1 MEKIV
6 STILYYHRFGKNVVD
21 GRPMCGR
28 GRFLMARLIL
38 TLIKLVGVVMLVSLV
53 DHSFGCTCYFNL
65 VDVARYS
72 RL

>member
-1 MEKIV
+1 MKKKG
-6 STILYYHRFGKNVVD
+6 STILYYHRFEKNVVD

-53 DHSFGCTCYFNL
+53 EHSFGCIRCFNL
-65 VDVARYS
+65 VDVT
-72 RL
+72 